1 MKLERIAQR
10 AALRVSQEDASP
22 ETQVEIKD
30 QVELQAEPEELPTFE
45 ADCLVEADSKT
56 EHETICKD
64 IDDIKA
70 VQTSLEQYQQ
80 ILSASEARGGLR
92 PEEAALFGIGMQHFN
107 KRLGVAQQSLGMED
121 FGGNMSRLKAT
132 QISQEDLKDTASAAM
147 ARLKE
152 LLAKLVTFVKEQ
164 AAKWRGNSE
173 MTTKVVEEAKEVLQ
187 QAQKSGNEPIQLDLT
202 KVTALT
208 KADLDEGFKTVISAA
223 NDLTQTLIDIRTVL
237 KHYGMSVKTLG
248 SNEQS
253 DLAIAE
259 FARDVVEQWFPLKPM
274 VAFAGGK
281 QGTERKLSHAATVT
295 YVVGGQLEVTTSE
308 EARKGFSI
316 EMTPSD
322 FNILNGKVYILN
334 QAIQKLNDAYAETGA
349 MVTKVVSAD
358 RKLTNRKAQEAQAQA
373 DFDVVTTVKTD
384 VYYIVAN
391 LVRARDQAGY
401 IMGKAAK
408 LAK

>member
-45 ADCLVEADSKT
+45 ADCLVEADSGDEAIRSEIK
-56 EHETICKD
+56 EMED
-64 IDDIKA
+64 I
-70 VQTSLEQYQQ
+70 QESLEHYQKVLQ
-80 ILSASEARGGLR
+80 GSLVRGGMR
-92 PEEAALFGIGMQHFN
+92 PEEGALFTIGIQHFN
-107 KRLGVAQQSLGMED
+107 KRLGVEKQTLGLED
-121 FGGNMSRLKAT
+121 FGGNMSRQAAT
-132 QISQEDLKDTASAAM
+132 QISQEDLKDTASAVA

-152 LLAKLVTFVKEQ
+152 LLAKLLAFVKEQ

-173 MTTKVVEEAKEVLQ
+173 MTTQVVEQAKEVLQ

-208 KADLDEGFKTVISAA
+208 KADLDEGFRTVISAA
-223 NDLTQTLIDIRTVL
+223 NDLTQALIDIRKVL
-237 KHYGMSVKTLG
+237 KNYDMSVKTLG
-248 SNEQS
+248 SSEQS

-259 FARDVVEQWFPLKPM
+259 FARDFVEQWVPLKPM

-295 YVVGGQLEVTTSE
+295 YVVGGDLEVTTSE

-322 FNILNGKVYILN
+322 FNILNGKVYTLN
-334 QAIQKLNDAYAETGA
+334 LAIQKMYEAYTETAA

-358 RKLTNRKAQEAQAQA
+358 RKLTNRKAQEELAQA

-401 IMGKAAK
+401 IMGQAAK

>member
-30 QVELQAEPEELPTFE
+30 QAELQAEPEELSTFE
-45 ADCLVEADSKT
+45 ADCLVEADSGDEAIRSEIK
-56 EHETICKD
+56 EMED
-64 IDDIKA
+64 I
-70 VQTSLEQYQQ
+70 QESLEHYQNVLQ
-80 ILSASEARGGLR
+80 GSLARGGMR
-92 PEEAALFGIGMQHFN
+92 PEEGALFAIGMQHFN
-107 KRLGVAQQSLGMED
+107 KRLGVEKQTLGMED

-152 LLAKLVTFVKEQ
+152 LLAKLVAFVKEQ

-202 KVTALT
+202 KVTAIT

-223 NDLTQTLIDIRTVL
+223 NDLTQALIDIRTVL

-295 YVVGGQLEVTTSE
+295 YVVGGDLEVTTSE

-322 FNILNGKVYILN
+322 FNILNGKVYVLN
-334 QAIQKLNDAYAETGA
+334 QAIQKLNDAYAETAA

-358 RKLTNRKAQEAQAQA
+358 RKLTNRKAQEELAQA

-401 IMGKAAK
+401 IMGQAAK

>member
-30 QVELQAEPEELPTFE
+30 QVELQAEPEELPLEDT
-45 ADCLVEADSKT
+45 DCLIEADSGD
-56 EHETICKD
+56 ETIRSEIKEMAD
-64 IDDIKA
+64 I
-70 VQTSLEQYQQ
+70 QESLEHYQNVLQ
-80 ILSASEARGGLR
+80 GSLVRGGMR
-92 PEEAALFGIGMQHFN
+92 PEEGALFTIGIQHFN
-107 KRLGVAQQSLGMED
+107 KRLGVEKQTLGMED
-121 FGGNMSRLKAT
+121 FGGNMSRLAAT
-132 QISQEDLKDTASAAM
+132 QISQEDLKDTASAVA

-152 LLAKLVTFVKEQ
+152 LLAKLVAFVKEQ

-223 NDLTQTLIDIRTVL
+223 NDLTQALIDIRKVL
-237 KHYGMSVKTLG
+237 KNYGMSVKTLG
-248 SNEQS
+248 SGEQS

-259 FARDVVEQWFPLKPM
+259 FARDFVEQWVPLKPM

-295 YVVGGQLEVTTSE
+295 YVVGGDLEVTTSE

-322 FNILNGKVYILN
+322 FNILNGKVYVLN
-334 QAIQKLNDAYAETGA
+334 QAIQKLNDAYAETAA

-358 RKLTNRKAQEAQAQA
+358 RKLTNRKAQEELAQA

-401 IMGKAAK
+401 IMGQAAK